1 MSGGQLLGAALGTM
15 LMKKS
20 AKAPSAP
27 STNIAAPAPAVK
39 PVDTTPELE
48 LNDSETM
55 AEAQRKKRRGKRQYR
70 VDKIRSS
77 EAAGVQGTSG
87 SSMDNLKIK

>member
-27 STNIAAPAPAVK
+27 STNIAAPAVK
-39 PVDTTPELE
+39 PVDTAPELE

-70 VDKIRSS
+70 VDKIQSS
-77 EAAGVQGTSG
+77 ESAGLQGSGG